1 MVEELTNYIEKENKC
16 RFGMYLEQDHQSI
29 FAYHADEEFETAS
42 CIKVFVLAALYYQVY
57 QGKCNITDLME
68 YRKEMRT
75 TGSGVIK
82 SMEPGL
88 SMSLKNYAILMII
101 VSDNTA
107 TNMLIDQIGG
117 VEEVNRII
125 SLLGFEHTRLLNRI
139 DFEKSL
145 CVGVTTPREYAKM
158 FSMIYD
164 EQVWKDDLSREMYSI
179 LRRQQNNMIFCKHL
193 PDEDVLNKGTEDSP
207 IISIASKSGSLSLS
221 MLDKENV
228 CNDGGI
234 VNTTKGAYIATF
246 FAAGFEDPNI
256 EEDNEVVEFMS
267 RIHEKIYT
275 HFMKYGHFKKEK

>member
-1 MVEELTNYIEKENKC
+1 MVDELKEYIEKEELC
-16 RFGMYLEQDHQSI
+16 RFGMCLEWEHQSI
-29 FAYHADEEFETAS
+29 FEYNADEEFETAS
-42 CIKVFVLAALYYQVY
+42 CIKVFILVALYYQVY
-57 QGKCNITDLME
+57 TGKCKITDLIE

-75 TGSGVIK
+75 TGSGIIK

-117 VEEVNRII
+117 VDEVNKII

-145 CVGVTTPREYAKM
+145 RVGVTTPREYAKI
-158 FSMIYD
+158 FSMLYD
-164 EQVWKDDLSREMYSI
+164 EQVWRADLSREMYSI
-179 LRRQQNNMIFCKHL
+179 LRRQQNNMVFCKHL
-193 PDEDVLNKGTEDSP
+193 PDEDVLNKGTGDSP

-228 CNDGGI
+228 CNDGGV
-234 VNTTKGAYIATF
+234 VNTTRGVYIATF
-246 FAAGFEDPNI
+246 FASGFESPNI
-256 EEDNEVVEFMS
+256 DEDNEVVEFMS

-275 HFMKYGHFKKEK
+275 HFMKYGKFKK